1 VNLKDFDPRFLEWLK
16 GRSALE
22 QADLQSAWDDADAV
36 PGHRN
41 EGYARRTAVIERA
54 KARGFAPQP
63 LKKGRR

>member
-1 VNLKDFDPRFLEWLK
+1 MKLDAFDPRFLEWLK
-16 GRSALE
+16 GRSGLE
-22 QADLQSAWDDADAV
+22 RADLQSAWDGADAV

-63 LKKGRR
+63 MKKGRR

>member
-1 VNLKDFDPRFLEWLK
+1 MKLDSFDPRFLEWLR
-16 GRSALE
+16 GRSKAERDELE
-22 QADLQSAWDDADAV
+22 EAWGSADAV

-63 LKKGRR
+63 MKKGRR